1 MQQRLQCRHQQHE
14 QGAAFAAGQLA
25 QLRGQRSGDFQLDAG
40 TLLARDR
47 RATAV
52 GRQLQWRVF
61 IAQLF
66 APVIELTL
74 GLAGLQ
80 PQALP
85 AGEVGVLNARF
96 R

>member
-1 MQQRLQCRHQQHE
+1 MQQRLQRCHQQHE
-14 QGAAFAAGQLA
+14 QGTAFAAGQLA
-25 QLRGQRSGDFQLDAG
+25 QLSGQRSGDFQLDAG
-40 TLLARDR
+40 TLLARNR

-52 GRQLQWRVF
+52 GRQVQRWMLV
-61 IAQLF
+61 AQLP
-66 APVIELTL
+66 APVSELTL
-74 GLAGLQ
+74 GFAGLQ